1 MKVNMKKRVLTIMG
15 IAILLGGMT
24 STETR
29 AEEAKIS
36 GFVDVSLYEEQ
47 YGESTFGLDQVE
59 IDIEK
64 KIDDRLSLRADI
76 NYLTA
81 MKSYSTAAGSEVEMQ
96 RFDDLVE
103 QGYITYSVKGLD
115 LTFGKFNAPIGFE
128 LLDPVDM
135 YQYSHA
141 LVFDYGLPT
150 NLTGGMGSYAFN
162 DMADIS
168 LYVVNGWDN
177 NYDNNNSRTVGGRVG
192 LTPHKG
198 LNVGLSA
205 ISGKEGSTDDKL
217 TVVDI
222 DLTLTAID
230 KLTIGAEYNS
240 GTDEGAAAAGDDAEW
255 SGFLVMANY
264 EATKDL
270 SLTLRYDSFDD
281 EDGTRM
287 GFGSAEKRTAYA
299 VAALYSL
306 GEGAGFLLEYRTDES
321 DEKVFDDGA
330 EDSKSSYAA
339 EFTYSF

>member
-24 STETR
+24 SKAVR

-47 YGESTFGLDQVE
+47 YGGSTFGLDQVE

-64 KIDDRLSLRADI
+64 KIDDRLSVRVDI
-76 NYLTA
+76 NYMTA

-96 RFDDLVE
+96 RFDDLIE
-103 QGYITYSVKGLD
+103 QGYVTYSVKGLD

-150 NLTGGMGSYAFN
+150 NLTGAMGSYSFN
-162 DMADIS
+162 DMADLS

-177 NYDNNNSRTVGGRVG
+177 NYDNNNNRTVGGRLG
-192 LTPHKG
+192 LTPVKG
-198 LNVGLSA
+198 LNIGLSA
-205 ISGKEGSTDDKL
+205 ISGEDGDSDDKL
-217 TVVDI
+217 TVVDV
-222 DLTLTAID
+222 DLTVTALD

-240 GTDEGAAAAGDDAEW
+240 GTDEEGSADAEW
-255 SGFLVMANY
+255 SGFMVMANY
-264 EATKDL
+264 AATDDL
-270 SLTLRYDSFDD
+270 SFTLRYDSFDD
-281 EDGTRM
+281 KDGSRFDS
-287 GFGSAEKRTAYA
+287 GIIEKRNAYA

-306 GEGAGFLLEYRTDES
+306 GDGAGFLVEYRADKS
-321 DEKVFDDGA
+321 DENVFDGGA
-330 EDSKSSYAA
+330 EDSKNSYAA

>member
-1 MKVNMKKRVLTIMG
+1 MKVEIQKKVVTILG
-15 IAILLGGMT
+15 IAILFGGVT
-24 STETR
+24 SKE
-29 AEEAKIS
+29 AKSEEAKIS

-47 YGESTFGLDQVE
+47 YGGSTFGLDQVE

-64 KIDDRLSLRADI
+64 KIDDRLTVRADI
-76 NYLTA
+76 NYMTA

-103 QGYITYSVKGLD
+103 QGYVTYSVKGLD

-150 NLTGGMGSYAFN
+150 NLTGLMGSYAFN

-177 NYDNNNSRTVGGRVG
+177 NYDNNNNRTVGGRLG
-192 LTPHKG
+192 LTPVKG
-198 LNVGLSA
+198 VNIGLSA
-205 ISGKEGSTDDKL
+205 ISGEEGATDDKL
-217 TVVDI
+217 TVVDV
-222 DLTLTAID
+222 DLTITALD

-240 GTDEGAAAAGDDAEW
+240 GTDEGAAGGDDAEW
-255 SGFLVMANY
+255 SGFMVMANY
-264 EATKDL
+264 AATDDL

-281 EDGTRM
+281 EDGTRFDS
-287 GFGSAEKRTAYA
+287 GVIEKRNSYA

-321 DEKVFDDGA
+321 DEKVFDGGA
-330 EDSKSSYAA
+330 EDSKNSYAA

>member
-15 IAILLGGMT
+15 VAILLGGMT
-24 STETR
+24 STEAR

-47 YGESTFGLDQVE
+47 YGGSTFGLDQVE

-64 KIDDRLSLRADI
+64 KIDEKLSARVDI
-76 NYLTA
+76 NYLTTGDDDPVTPEDESA
-81 MKSYSTAAGSEVEMQ
+81 L

-103 QGYITYSVKGLD
+103 QGYVTYSVKGLD

-150 NLTGGMGSYAFN
+150 NLTGAMGSYTFN

-177 NYDNNNSRTVGGRVG
+177 NYDNNNNRTVGGRLG
-192 LTPHKG
+192 LTPVKG
-198 LNVGLSA
+198 INIGLSA
-205 ISGKEGSTDDKL
+205 ISGEDGTTDDTL
-217 TVVDI
+217 TVYDV
-222 DLTLTAID
+222 DLTVTAVD
-230 KLTIGAEYNS
+230 KLIIGAEYNS
-240 GTDEGAAAAGDDAEW
+240 GTDEEGGTDAEW
-255 SGFLVMANY
+255 SGFMVMANY
-264 EATKDL
+264 AATDDL
-270 SLTLRYDSFDD
+270 SLTIRYDSFDD
-281 EDGTRM
+281 EDGTR
-287 GFGSAEKRTAYA
+287 FDSAMIEKRNSYA

-306 GEGAGFLLEYRTDES
+306 GEGAGFLVEYRTDES
-321 DEKVFDDGA
+321 DENVFDGGA